1 MKAVVLISGNGSNL
15 QSIIDNAV
23 KINLQISCV
32 ISNNPLAYGLKRAEK
47 SNIQNCIVDSK
58 NFSSKEDYDKELIQK
73 INQHEPEL
81 IILAGFMRILTPLFT
96 SYFFGKILNIHPS
109 LLPKFPG
116 LNTHQKVIEASEK
129 YHGATVHFVTQ
140 ELDGGPIINQTSVE
154 VMSSD
159 TVKTLA
165 AKILEKEHVLYSEV
179 IHWYTE
185 KRLKLNKNMTVT
197 LNGKVI

>member
-23 KINLQISCV
+23 KINLKISCV

-58 NFSSKEDYDKELIQK
+58 NFSSKEDYDKELIKK

-81 IILAGFMRILTPLFT
+81 VILAGFMRILTPLFT

-165 AKILEKEHVLYSEV
+165 AKILEKEHILYSEV

-197 LNGKVI
+197 LDGKVI